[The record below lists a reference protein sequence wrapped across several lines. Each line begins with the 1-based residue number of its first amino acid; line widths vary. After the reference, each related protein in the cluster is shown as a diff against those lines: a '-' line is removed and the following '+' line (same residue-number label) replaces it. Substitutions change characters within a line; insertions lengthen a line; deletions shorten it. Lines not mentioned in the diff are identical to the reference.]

1 MFKFGLLCCLLV
13 SCLAKEKRILLFGDS
28 GSGGTGLSGGSG
40 NGLTGGTGLL
50 GGGGLMSSLPG
61 LSSSGSTGGFF
72 LGSYTNLLQ
81 QTTKYWTDLMS
92 KLLHVG
98 GSSTSSG
105 GGLTLPG
112 LSGGSLPGLSGLPGL
127 GGSGSSSGSL
137 PTQATALRK
146 KYL

>member
-1 MFKFGLLCCLLV
+1 MIKLGLLCCLLV

-28 GSGGTGLSGGSG
+28 GSSSTGLSGGSS

-50 GGGGLMSSLPG
+50 GGSGLMSSLPG
-61 LSSSGSTGGFF
+61 LSSGSGGFF

-92 KLLHVG
+92 KLLHG
-98 GSSTSSG
+98 GS
-105 GGLTLPG
+105 TLP
-112 LSGGSLPGLSGLPGL
+112 GSLPGLSGLPGL

-146 KYL
+146 KYSLSILMIMIIN